1 MVTTTALSPR
11 ETALRVI
18 SQLPPFS
25 PILTKLMGSLAN
37 DNVSFAELGD
47 LIEKDAVLAGNVL
60 RLVNSAF
67 YARRGTIS
75 SARHAV
81 SILGLSKLRNIA
93 MSLSVARMWNQQ
105 KWPQGWVPSHFNK
118 HSVAAATLADLIAAE
133 VRVAFP
139 EGAFTASL
147 LQNTGMLLIAMG
159 LPDEHHKIRDLHVS
173 AGQPIEACE
182 HQVLGTNHAEL
193 GAETCESWGLPQ
205 PIMVAVRDHH
215 TDRDPARP
223 TLASVVGAADIAV
236 GRLGIMVQEWCA
248 PDAGDPAEALAIAGI
263 GVRAQNVLDAFKAEY
278 EAVKGFFQ

>member
-1 MVTTTALSPR
+1 
-11 ETALRVI
+11 
-18 SQLPPFS
+18 
-25 PILTKLMGSLAN
+25 MGSLAN

-133 VRVAFP
+133 VRIPFP

-159 LPDEHHKIRDLHVS
+159 LPDEHHRIRDMHVS
-173 AGQPIEACE
+173 SQQPLEACE
-182 HQVLGTNHAEL
+182 RHLVGTDHAEL
-193 GAETCESWGLPQ
+193 GAETCESWGLPA
-205 PIMVAVRDHH
+205 PIMAAVRDHH
-215 TDRDPARP
+215 LDRDPSRP
-223 TLASVVGAADIAV
+223 TLAAVVGAADAAV
-236 GRLGIMVQEWCA
+236 GRMGIQVQEWCV
-248 PDAGDPAEALAIAGI
+248 PDTGDPAEALATAGI
-263 GVRAQNVLDAFKAEY
+263 GVRAPNVLEAFKAEY